1 MGNEKIKSL
10 CSIRPDGTD
19 RREVMKYM
27 MDIIF
32 TLGDWIYVTRGDA
45 SSKFRTLYRI
55 ALDGGEPQK
64 VAFGIRSSDL
74 DDPLIK
80 NGYLYYTD
88 HNAELCRVR
97 LNGTGRQ
104 SLVQGVWKI
113 VLIKYGKVFYLSYD
127 GKDGGH
133 NIFSL
138 YDMELDGSNRTKLI
152 YNIESLKNIDDRH
165 LIYVREDEFD
175 SKREL
180 YADVKDAKLNA
191 RIAKIYKKFDKKKKY
206 PCSSFKVISLYDCE
220 TGENERLAYDCAYPE
235 KKALKLEMK
244 EVLRR

>member
-1 MGNEKIKSL
+1 MAFSHPPATYLCPFVWLVGFIPLFLFLNKRLFMAGTPIDIQALARGDEKAFQALFVEYYPVLISF
-10 CSIRPDGTD
+10 G
-19 RREVMKYM
+19 MKYVGVKETVE
-27 MDIIF
+27 D
-32 TLGDWIYVTRGDA
+32 
-45 SSKFRTLYRI
+45 
-55 ALDGGEPQK
+55 
-64 VAFGIRSSDL
+64 
-74 DDPLIK
+74 
-80 NGYLYYTD
+80 
-88 HNAELCRVR
+88 
-97 LNGTGRQ
+97 
-104 SLVQGVWKI
+104 LVQDVFVKI
-113 VLIKYGKVFYLSYD
+113 W
-127 GKDGGH
+127 
-133 NIFSL
+133 
-138 YDMELDGSNRTKLI
+138 ETR
-152 YNIESLKNIDDRH
+152 ESLKNIDDKH